1 MALKWKMTFL
11 LGSKVIYICNLGISK
26 APFDSSLDLYSIA
39 WRYNSVHVFSDP
51 NGRKISNE
59 VKLDQS
65 SDLFTCEFTTSTVGE
80 HTIEIYIKNEKVDA
94 TPSFYTYDATKIKV
108 GDIPSGL
115 IGMPVDFNVDGSGA
129 GFGNLE
135 ISVNG
140 GRVTCHVAKAGEE
153 KFTANFIPHDAGRH
167 RLDVKF
173 NGDKVPGSPWFCE
186 VKDPNLPLT
195 APGLLTGKIKAKD
208 LNGYDHANNNS
219 WEDSTLLTSKDFKN
233 LDSSYLDDYSNS
245 TFLTK
250 TTTTTTTKK
259 ESTVQNTYKK
269 ASTFDQKMKVID
281 DGGPVVKASIS
292 DKKSKVKMEPAKD
305 FGSFSSLMAPQLLS
319 GKKSAQEY
327 DSSAENHQKSSIIEK
342 ESQSFDLNDS
352 SATYST
358 TLNTQV
364 NKTNGATNGF
374 KEESFTIKDNGYS
387 GFKLERST
395 ESKNSTGYFG
405 STKESSMMDE
415 LSRNPLFNRPDRS
428 RSRSRSKSPIFEK
441 KSPIFDRK
449 SPVLDKPKSSLFSKD
464 RSKSP
469 VERTLPIRRER
480 SKTPDKSLAK
490 SPVPSKRKTPPP
502 PPARKTSSPGR
513 SMIPKRTPSVGTSE
527 SKQIRY
533 VQ

>member
-1 MALKWKMTFL
+1 M
-11 LGSKVIYICNLGISK
+11 
-26 APFDSSLDLYSIA
+26 
-39 WRYNSVHVFSDP
+39 
-51 NGRKISNE
+51 
-59 VKLDQS
+59 
-65 SDLFTCEFTTSTVGE
+65 
-80 HTIEIYIKNEKVDA
+80 
-94 TPSFYTYDATKIKV
+94 
-108 GDIPSGL
+108 
-115 IGMPVDFNVDGSGA
+115 
-129 GFGNLE
+129 
-135 ISVNG
+135 
-140 GRVTCHVAKAGEE
+140 TCHVAKAGEE

-195 APGLLTGKIKAKD
+195 APGLLTGKIKATD

-233 LDSSYLDDYSNS
+233 LDSTYLDDYSNS
-245 TFLTK
+245 AFLTK

-259 ESTVQNTYKK
+259 ESTVQNTYGKK
-269 ASTFDQKMKVID
+269 SSTFDQKLKVLD
-281 DGGPVVKASIS
+281 DNDDKVVKASIS

-319 GKKSAQEY
+319 GKKSAQDYKQSE
-327 DSSAENHQKSSIIEK
+327 SSMQNSSKSQSIIEK

-352 SATYST
+352 LNSSATYST

-364 NKTNGATNGF
+364 NKVANGSANGF
-374 KEESFTIKDNGYS
+374 KEESFTLKDSGFS
-387 GFKLERST
+387 GFKLERSA
-395 ESKNSTGYFG
+395 ESKTSQSGYFG
-405 STKESSMMDE
+405 STKEGSMMDE

-428 RSRSRSKSPIFEK
+428 RSRSRSKSPLFE
-441 KSPIFDRK
+441 SRK
-449 SPVLDKPKSSLFSKD
+449 SPALERKTSSSTSRPKSPLFSKD
-464 RSKSP
+464 P

-513 SMIPKRTPSVGTSE
+513 SMIPKRTPSVGNSE
-527 SKQIRY
+527 SKQIR
-533 VQ
+533 

>member
-1 MALKWKMTFL
+1 M
-11 LGSKVIYICNLGISK
+11 
-26 APFDSSLDLYSIA
+26 
-39 WRYNSVHVFSDP
+39 
-51 NGRKISNE
+51 
-59 VKLDQS
+59 
-65 SDLFTCEFTTSTVGE
+65 
-80 HTIEIYIKNEKVDA
+80 
-94 TPSFYTYDATKIKV
+94 
-108 GDIPSGL
+108 
-115 IGMPVDFNVDGSGA
+115 
-129 GFGNLE
+129 
-135 ISVNG
+135 
-140 GRVTCHVAKAGEE
+140 TCHVAKAGEE

-195 APGLLTGKIKAKD
+195 APGLLTGKIKATD

-233 LDSSYLDDYSNS
+233 LDSTYLDDYSNS
-245 TFLTK
+245 AFLTK

-259 ESTVQNTYKK
+259 ESTIQNTYANSKK
-269 ASTFDQKMKVID
+269 SSTFDQKLKVLD
-281 DGGPVVKASIS
+281 DRADDDKVVKASIS

-319 GKKSAQEY
+319 GKKSAQDY
-327 DSSAENHQKSSIIEK
+327 SSEMQNSKSQSIIEK

-352 SATYST
+352 LNSSATYST

-364 NKTNGATNGF
+364 NKVANGSANGF
-374 KEESFTIKDNGYS
+374 KEESFTLKDSGFS
-387 GFKLERST
+387 GFKLERSAEKT
-395 ESKNSTGYFG
+395 SQSGYFG
-405 STKESSMMDE
+405 STKEGSMMDE

-428 RSRSRSKSPIFEK
+428 RSRSRSKSPSLFE
-441 KSPIFDRK
+441 SRK
-449 SPVLDKPKSSLFSKD
+449 SPLFERKSPALDKPSKSPLFSKD
-464 RSKSP
+464 RNYSIEPEP

-513 SMIPKRTPSVGTSE
+513 SMIPKRTPSVGNSE
-527 SKQIRY
+527 SKQIR
-533 VQ
+533 